1 MADYDSQILALS
13 RKLFALKQKK
23 RKAKSSTRNIKIS
36 SKLRRRGR
44 EPVDPVIIAEAKKLA
59 EKMSIIDVCFK
70 LDISRATLD
79 RYGVKR
85 SLIPRKT

>member
-23 RKAKSSTRNIKIS
+23 RKAKSSKRNIKIS

-44 EPVDPVIIAEAKKLA
+44 EPVDPVKIAEAKKLA
-59 EKMSIIDVCFK
+59 EEMSIVDVSLK
-70 LDISRATLD
+70 LDIGRATLY
-79 RYGVKR
+79 REGVKR
-85 SLIPRKT
+85 ELIPLKK